1 MAFPAMEDETDL
13 LDLDQLAEPVSSD
26 GDSEGS
32 GSEASEA
39 EPKPAAVGHGYNL
52 RPKRTGTGASAA
64 PAPNKTNAIAPG
76 MGVEADNDRVGGRD
90 AGDATKRRVVDG
102 DPPNMAVRKAG
113 LTPKSTD
120 ARPPGTRE
128 ARDKVVDRS
137 GGVAWDIPILRAE
150 GRSKRTNDDTE
161 RRSATARRRDQGLD
175 GDPTERDQP
184 RDLSPQSGEEP
195 SWEDWD
201 AFRRAR
207 LAERLR
213 KVPLSGGFLPTN
225 EFARPGNSSRPSVA
239 GRNAKSRLEPRATD
253 LLERSAPVEPGRGRK
268 FDIMLIIM
276 LIMLIPSTPSLFV
289 TLC

>member
-1 MAFPAMEDETDL
+1 MEDETDL
-13 LDLDQLAEPVSSD
+13 LDLDQLEEPVSSD

-39 EPKPAAVGHGYNL
+39 EPEPAAVGHGYNL
-52 RPKRTGTGASAA
+52 RPKRIGTGASAA

-76 MGVEADNDRVGGRD
+76 VGVEADNDQVGGRD

-102 DPPNMAVRKAG
+102 DPSNRAVRKAG

-120 ARPPGTRE
+120 ARPPETRE

-150 GRSKRTNDDTE
+150 GHARRANDDTE
-161 RRSATARRRDQGLD
+161 RRNATVRRRDQGHD
-175 GDPTERDQP
+175 GDPAERDQS
-184 RDLSPQSGEEP
+184 RDLSPPSGEEP

-207 LAERLR
+207 LAERSR
-213 KVPLSGGFLPTN
+213 KAPLSDGFLPTN

-268 FDIMLIIM
+268 FDNGAQCGA
-276 LIMLIPSTPSLFV
+276 SSRVGGETR
-289 TLC
+289 